1 MKRKDIRIMVVD
13 DLSGMRSTIK
23 NTLQLLGYPDVVEA
37 CSGSDA
43 LKKLRC
49 EDFQLI
55 ISDWTMPVMSGLE
68 FHGELKRSPVH
79 KKVPFLMISAKAE
92 RTNVIEA
99 FQAGISHFMV
109 KPFSAEALQSKLQN
123 MLGVVS

>member
-79 KKVPFLMISAKAE
+79 KKVPVLMIRAKAE

-109 KPFSAEALQSKLQN
+109 KPFSAEALQSKLQT

>member
-1 MKRKDIRIMVVD
+1 MKRQDIRIIVVD
-13 DLSGMRSTIK
+13 DLSGMRSTLK
-23 NTLQLLGYPDVVEA
+23 NTLQLLGYNHVVEA
-37 CSGSDA
+37 RSGLDA
-43 LKKLRC
+43 LKKIRC
-49 EDFQLI
+49 DVFQLI

-99 FQAGISHFMV
+99 FQAGIAHFMV
-109 KPFSAEALQSKLQN
+109 KPFSAEALQSKLQT
-123 MLGVVS
+123 MLGLVG

>member
-1 MKRKDIRIMVVD
+1 MKRQDIRIIVVD
-13 DLSGMRSTIK
+13 DLSGMRSTLK
-23 NTLQLLGYPDVVEA
+23 NTLQLLGYNDVVEA
-37 CSGSDA
+37 RSGLDA
-43 LKKLRC
+43 LKKIRC
-49 EDFQLI
+49 DVFQLI

-92 RTNVIEA
+92 KTNVIEA
-99 FQAGISHFMV
+99 FDAGISHFIV
-109 KPFSAEALQSKLQN
+109 KPFSAEALQSKLQT